1 MSNDPGSSSSD
12 SRRGF
17 FRQVAVFGIEAV
29 EKSTEPLREKLG
41 SFIGP
46 TEPDSPQTPAQPPG
60 VRYLRPPGAQPG
72 EAFGETCEGCSR
84 CVDACPVD
92 CIVINENV
100 EGGLPFIVARAQGCV
115 VCDDLACMDACPT
128 GALQPTPRE
137 QIHLGLAVMDHEQC
151 LRTGPDAEDCTLC
164 VERCPMGETAL
175 RIDDDGLVEVRDGC
189 VGCGEC
195 EHACPTEPA
204 AITVDG
210 PAPTDP
216 IMMD

>member
-1 MSNDPGSSSSD
+1 MSQEPRSSSA

-29 EKSTEPLREKLG
+29 EKSTESLRNRFD

-46 TEPDSPQTPAQPPG
+46 SPDDSPQTPDSPPA
-60 VRYLRPPGAQPG
+60 VRYLRPPGARPG
-72 EAFGETCEGCSR
+72 DAFAETCEGCSR

-92 CIVINENV
+92 CIVIHENV
-100 EGGLPFIVARAQGCV
+100 ESGLPFIVARARACV
-115 VCDDLACMDACPT
+115 VCDDLACMPACPT
-128 GALQPTPRE
+128 GALEVLPRE
-137 QIHLGLAVMDHEQC
+137 KIRMGLAVVDHDTC

-164 VERCPMGETAL
+164 VQRCPIGTAAL
-175 RIDDDGLVEVRDGC
+175 TVGDDGLIEVGDAC

-195 EHACPTEPA
+195 ENACPTEPP
-204 AITVDG
+204 AIIVDG

-216 IMMD
+216 ELPE